1 MTAALDHLAAAE
13 AALAALR
20 AELTRSP
27 AQDAPVTPQ
36 AAPEPP
42 RGLAD
47 PAKFFAYVRARPPL
61 GPTLSQE
68 EVDGCTRIL
77 GACAAERFP
86 VAWAAYVLATAVHE
100 TAGQLRPIAEY
111 GKGAGRPYGK
121 PGRNGGQVAYGRG
134 DVQLTWDENY
144 ERADRELGL
153 GGRLIANYDLALDPE
168 ISARIIVRGMQE
180 GWFTGKKLVDYLPRV
195 ASVEHFTAA
204 RRIVN
209 GSDKAALIAG
219 YAVTFQEAL
228 EQAGW
233 S

>member
-1 MTAALDHLAAAE
+1 MSA
-13 AALAALR
+13 AALAELAKIDAAAAALR
-20 AELTRSP
+20 GLLSQPVADP
-27 AQDAPVTPQ
+27 AGPVPDV
-36 AAPEPP
+36 A
-42 RGLAD
+42 RGLAN
-47 PAKFFAYVRARPPL
+47 PSAFFAYVRARPPL
-61 GPTLSQE
+61 GPTLSQA

-77 GACAAERFP
+77 GACTAARFP

-100 TAGQLRPIAEY
+100 TAGQLRPVAEY

-121 PGRNGGQVAYGRG
+121 SGRNGGQVAYGRG

-180 GWFTGKKLVDYLPRV
+180 GWFTGKALAAYLP
-195 ASVEHFTAA
+195 ATATQAQFAAA

-209 GSDKAALIAG
+209 GTDKAELIAG
-219 YAVTFQEAL
+219 YAATFQAAL
-228 EQAGW
+228 QAGGW
-233 S
+233 R

>member
-1 MTAALDHLAAAE
+1 MSGAALAELAKIDAAA
-13 AALAALR
+13 AALR
-20 AELTRSP
+20 ALLS
-27 AQDAPVTPQ
+27 QPV
-36 AAPEPP
+36 
-42 RGLAD
+42 AD
-47 PAKFFAYVRARPPL
+47 PAGPVPDVAHGLANPSAFFAYVRARPPL
-61 GPTLSQE
+61 GPPLSQA
-68 EVDGCTRIL
+68 EVDGCTRIQ
-77 GACAAERFP
+77 GACAAARFP
-86 VAWAAYVLATAVHE
+86 VAWGAYVLATAVHE

-180 GWFTGKKLVDYLPRV
+180 GWFTGKALAAYLP
-195 ASVEHFTAA
+195 ATATQAQFAAA

-209 GSDKAALIAG
+209 GTDKAELIAG
-219 YAVTFQEAL
+219 YAVTFQAAL
-228 EQAGW
+228 QAGGW
-233 S
+233 R

>member
-1 MTAALDHLAAAE
+1 MSAALAEIAKIETAA
-13 AALAALR
+13 AALR
-20 AELTRSP
+20 ALLSDPPERP
-27 AQDAPVTPQ
+27 AP
-36 AAPEPP
+36 AAPESH
-42 RGLAD
+42 GLAN
-47 PAKFFAYVRARPPL
+47 PSAFFAYVRARPPL
-61 GPTLSQE
+61 GPTLSQA

-77 GACAAERFP
+77 GACAAARFP
-86 VAWAAYVLATAVHE
+86 VAWAAYVQATAVHE

-144 ERADRELGL
+144 ERADHELGL

-180 GWFTGKKLVDYLPRV
+180 GWFTGKALAAYLPATATQAQFV
-195 ASVEHFTAA
+195 AA

-209 GSDKAALIAG
+209 GTDKAELIAG
-219 YAVTFQEAL
+219 YAVTFQASL
-228 EQAGW
+228 QAGGW
-233 S
+233 R

>member
-1 MTAALDHLAAAE
+1 MSAAALAELAKSDAAA
-13 AALAALR
+13 AALR
-20 AELTRSP
+20 ALLADPLDRP
-27 AQDAPVTPQ
+27 TPT
-36 AAPEPP
+36 APEPT
-42 RGLAD
+42 GLAN
-47 PAKFFAYVRARPPL
+47 PNAFFAYVRARPPL
-61 GPTLSQE
+61 GPTLSQA

-77 GACAAERFP
+77 GACAAARFP

-180 GWFTGKKLVDYLPRV
+180 GWFTGKKLVDYLP
-195 ASVEHFTAA
+195 ATATQAQFAAA

-209 GSDKAALIAG
+209 GTDKAELIAG
-219 YAVTFQEAL
+219 YAVTFQAAL
-228 EQAGW
+228 QAGGW
-233 S
+233 R